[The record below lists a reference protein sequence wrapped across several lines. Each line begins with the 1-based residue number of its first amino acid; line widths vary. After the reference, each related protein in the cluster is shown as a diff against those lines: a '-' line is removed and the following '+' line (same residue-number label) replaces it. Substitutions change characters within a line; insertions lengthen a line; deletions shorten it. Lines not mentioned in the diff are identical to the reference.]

1 MPPTTRPS
9 VPPSFDFKE
18 ISRQLESFQQVDST
32 RQQLV
37 ERLLQRLREL
47 DTALQAANSDLEDQT
62 AIRRQWKKRAED
74 AEVLLAQSHFV
85 LALVD
90 GNRYTFADQ
99 YLKNTETGGA
109 DAARDLVGQIRD
121 YVTERSLYEDSTKV
135 CLMVQI
141 FANKTALSQ
150 ALIDSGTIS
159 GPGHFDDFIGQ
170 FMRSQP
176 FMYFVDCGSFE
187 GAVDSKIQGLFPTC
201 ILVWELIF
209 FRIL

>member
-9 VPPSFDFKE
+9 IPSSLDFKE
-18 ISRQLESFQQVDST
+18 VSRQLESFQQVDNA

-37 ERLLQRLREL
+37 ERLHQRLREL
-47 DTALQAANSDLEDQT
+47 DAALQAANSDLEDQT
-62 AIRRQWKKRAED
+62 AIRRHWKKRAED
-74 AEVLLAQSHFV
+74 AEALLAQSQFV

-109 DAARDLVGQIRD
+109 DAARDLVGQIRG
-121 YVTERSLYEDSTKV
+121 YVKERNVHEDFTKV

-159 GPGHFDDFIGQ
+159 GPGHFDDFIAQ

-176 FMYFVDCGSFE
+176 FMHFVDCGSFE

-201 ILVWELIF
+201 ISGLGLIF

>member
-9 VPPSFDFKE
+9 TSPSFDFKGL
-18 ISRQLESFQQVDST
+18 SRQLESFQQVDST

-37 ERLLQRLREL
+37 EHLLQRLREL
-47 DTALQAANSDLEDQT
+47 DEALQSANSDLEDQT
-62 AIRRQWKKRAED
+62 SIRRHWKKRAED
-74 AEVLLAQSHFV
+74 AEALLAQSQFV
-85 LALVD
+85 LALID

-99 YLKNTETGGA
+99 YLKNAETGGT
-109 DAARDLVGQIRD
+109 DAAGDLVEQIRD
-121 YVTERSLYEDSTKV
+121 YIKEQSLHEDPAKV

-159 GPGHFDDFIGQ
+159 GPGHFDDFIAQ

-187 GAVDSKIQGLFPTC
+187 GAVDSKIQGLFPHQRPV
-201 ILVWELIF
+201 LGLIF
-209 FRIL
+209 Y